1 MQSPVVVVNALIKN
15 HSEDK
20 FLIVKRNSKSKIHP
34 SLWMFPGGKVEANED
49 LIEALKR
56 EIKEETDLEIGDIKK
71 ISEYEYKRPDNSI
84 TFGICFSA
92 ASKTES
98 VKLNKELEDFKWI
111 TPQEFKNY
119 NHLKGLD
126 EEIKKVFN

>member
-15 HSEDK
+15 PSGDK

-56 EIKEETDLEIGDIKK
+56 EIKEETNLEINNIKK

-92 ASKTES
+92 ASTTENI
-98 VKLNKELEDFKWI
+98 KLNNELEDFKWI

-119 NHLKGLD
+119 PHLKELD
-126 EEIKKVFN
+126 EEVKKAFN

>member
-15 HSEDK
+15 PSGNK
-20 FLIVKRNSKSKIHP
+20 FLIVKRDSKSKIHH

-56 EIKEETDLEIGDIKK
+56 EIREETNLEINNIKK
-71 ISEYEYKRPDNSI
+71 ISEYEYKRPDDSI

-92 ASKTES
+92 ASTTENI
-98 VKLNKELEDFKWI
+98 KLNDELEDFKWI
-111 TPQEFKNY
+111 IPSEFNKY
-119 NHLKGLD
+119 NHLKELD
-126 EEIKKVFN
+126 KEVKKAFK

>member
-71 ISEYEYKRPDNSI
+71 ISEREYKRPDNSI

-98 VKLNKELEDFKWI
+98 VKLNKELEDFWQG
-111 TPQEFKNY
+111 P
-119 NHLKGLD
+119 
-126 EEIKKVFN
+126 